1 MRSLLR
7 SMRLIDAPES
17 ISKISESVWLIVR
30 SPTLALPS
38 IYIGLELEK
47 VFDREG
53 LAIAVF

>member
-7 SMRLIDAPES
+7 SMRLIEAPES
-17 ISKISESVWLIVR
+17 ISKKSESVWLIVR
-30 SPTLALPS
+30 APTLALPS
-38 IYIGLELEK
+38 IYIGLEVEK